1 MLFRNALCFDLAHIS
16 HSFSEYLSL
25 LQSYCDRRFIKK
37 KIRKQITF
45 VNVKCDIVVHTYQWY
60 EQRKGKQKP
69 TQCIYRIGKST
80 SLLMVSHFIFVVI
93 LQFLFLDLLQFHTR
107 NVLKYFVLFNDI
119 LYIRAYTY
127 ASMVVLQNGCCPINS
142 WYIN

>member
-16 HSFSEYLSL
+16 HSCSEYLSL

-80 SLLMVSHFIFVVI
+80 SLLMVSHFIFCSNLTIFISRFITISYKKRVEIFCVAQWFTI
-93 LQFLFLDLLQFHTR
+93 YTS
-107 NVLKYFVLFNDI
+107 
-119 LYIRAYTY
+119 TY
-127 ASMVVLQNGCCPINS
+127 ACLNGCSAKRWLSYSFIIDN
-142 WYIN
+142 